1 MLSLTLCFVLH
12 SHGIVLVVDVEPH
25 VLLLHPPVLVVDVQ
39 PPVLL
44 LHPPVLVVD
53 VQPPVLLCQNISF
66 VSISPSLSSNHQCH
80 HDAFY

>member
-1 MLSLTLCFVLH
+1 MAIYKYFSQMLSLRLCFVLH
-12 SHGIVLVVDVEPH
+12 SHGIVLVVDV
-25 VLLLHPPVLVVDVQ
+25 Q
-39 PPVLL
+39 PAVLL